1 MKAASGANALGLAL
15 EGSAACQL
23 RLFELLNAFEM
34 AVDQQRIGERPQ
46 MFSGMEFWGI
56 GWQEEQVDV
65 VRHAQALRAMPA
77 GAIQQEYDLLAV
89 TRTAVAKAASSA
101 SKRGTLTDVA
111 R

>member
-1 MKAASGANALGLAL
+1 
-15 EGSAACQL
+15 
-23 RLFELLNAFEM
+23 
-34 AVDQQRIGERPQ
+34 
-46 MFSGMEFWGI
+46 
-56 GWQEEQVDV
+56 VDV
-65 VRHAQALRAMPA
+65 VMHPQALRAMPA